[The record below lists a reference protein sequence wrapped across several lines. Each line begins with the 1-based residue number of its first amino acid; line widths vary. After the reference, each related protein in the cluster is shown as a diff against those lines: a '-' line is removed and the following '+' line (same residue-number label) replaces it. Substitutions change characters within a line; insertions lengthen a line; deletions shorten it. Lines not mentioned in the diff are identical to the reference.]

1 MDAADRNRDLPVAE
15 GSMGRLRGATALLVA
30 RCGFSFVPVEV
41 VQVGEER
48 VHLVL
53 NPDGLGEVH
62 VHADRAQSWHP
73 FYIRAVERTAL
84 A

>member
-1 MDAADRNRDLPVAE
+1 
-15 GSMGRLRGATALLVA
+15 MGRLRGVTALLVA

-53 NPDGLGEVH
+53 E
-62 VHADRAQSWHP
+62 
-73 FYIRAVERTAL
+73 
-84 A
+84 